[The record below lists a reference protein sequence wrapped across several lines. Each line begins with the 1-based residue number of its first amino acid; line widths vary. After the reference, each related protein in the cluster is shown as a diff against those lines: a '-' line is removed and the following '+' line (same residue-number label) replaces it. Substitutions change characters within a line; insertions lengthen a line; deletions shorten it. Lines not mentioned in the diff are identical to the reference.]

1 MTSHDH
7 NQNML
12 RSVTRLA
19 LGSLMLAHDEFQRQL
34 QIWERATEET
44 QREQREALSSSP
56 PDISGFSAQR
66 PALPGP
72 TASLANMARYALIGL
87 VFDVQERMAANTRSI
102 NLDQIDRTLG
112 KVAAP
117 LVKTLNQS
125 PLLGPLRQ
133 QFDTL
138 VARGETELAEML
150 VRGQLEI
157 DTLVARG
164 QSEEHYSREL
174 AKNALQYSAQS
185 TIHQVVENPEVR
197 ELVQQQGSGLANEV
211 VEEVRERAIS
221 IDTLLERY
229 IRLKLG
235 RTPREEL
242 PEPSD
247 VLRAHAA
254 SNVHPPKE

>member
-1 MTSHDH
+1 MTSH
-7 NQNML
+7 NQKNTVL
-12 RSVTRLA
+12 HSATRLA

-34 QIWERATEET
+34 QVWERATEET
-44 QREQREALSSSP
+44 LREQRETPTSP
-56 PDISGFSAQR
+56 PANTPDFAPQR

-72 TASLANMARYALIGL
+72 TGSLANMARYAMIGL
-87 VFDVQERMAANTRSI
+87 LFDVQERVAANTRSL
-102 NLDQIDRTLG
+102 NFEQVDRTLG

-117 LVKTLNQS
+117 VVKTLNQS

-138 VARGETELAEML
+138 VARGETELAAAAL
-150 VRGQLEI
+150 RVQLDI

-211 VEEVRERAIS
+211 IEEVRERAIS
-221 IDTLLERY
+221 VDTLLERF

-242 PEPSD
+242 PEPSES
-247 VLRAHAA
+247 LRRHAA
-254 SNVHPPKE
+254 TGVRPPEE